1 MLPRLKLPVLAWG
14 SAQASTSLTLA
25 AAAWM
30 VSGLSASPL
39 VNSLLPALVTLPAL
53 LPLIRR
59 PLAGVMLQLVAVLV
73 LLGLGVSTSSAVGSP
88 APETSGPVLL
98 AMASVLAIA
107 LGTRMTALP
116 LQRTLLAM
124 HQLPMGQLRR
134 AGELGALLGHGLT
147 ALLFPIG
154 RALLQFSQAL
164 LLLLPV
170 LPLACQAGG
179 VARKDQAPNSG
190 DAPEPLMFN
199 WRCSLQGMLF
209 GGLFGLLPLW
219 VRQVE
224 AGTCLD
230 FGLVLTTYGLGRSL
244 GGDWGLGWW
253 PAARPLVG
261 TRPEGAFRFL
271 AMALLLIATRWL
283 PGWGSLLIFLPLGG
297 LAQASDLAQVRGLS
311 ELGDEPL
318 RWQILARSG
327 AIGGLLGSLAM
338 GLMAQLLG
346 LSVALPVQI
355 GLFLGAALIL
365 SPRRL

>member
-1 MLPRLKLPVLAWG
+1 MGPRLNLPVLAWG

-30 VSGLSASPL
+30 VSGLSSSPL

-59 PLAGVMLQLVAVLV
+59 PLAGVMLQLLAVLV
-73 LLGLGVSTSSAVGSP
+73 LLGLGVSTSAAVGSP
-88 APETSGPVLL
+88 ATEPSISVLL
-98 AMASVLAIA
+98 AMASVLAVA
-107 LGTRMTALP
+107 LGTQMTALP
-116 LQRTLLAM
+116 LQRTLLTK

-164 LLLLPV
+164 VLLLPV
-170 LPLACQAGG
+170 LPLTRQARGESQSQDPG
-179 VARKDQAPNSG
+179 TGDPPAPLTFS
-190 DAPEPLMFN
+190 
-199 WRCSLQGMLF
+199 WRCALQGLLF
-209 GGLFGLLPLW
+209 GGLFGVLPLW

-230 FGLVLTTYGLGRSL
+230 FGLVLAAYGLGRSL

-253 PAARPLVG
+253 PAARQLLG
-261 TRPEGAFRFL
+261 QGREGAFRYL

-283 PGWGSLLIFLPLGG
+283 PGWASLLIFLPMGG
-297 LAQASDLAQVRGLS
+297 LAQASDLAQVRGLFH
-311 ELGDEPL
+311 LGDEPL
-318 RWQILARSG
+318 RWQTLARSG

-338 GLMAQLLG
+338 GLLAQLLG
-346 LSVALPVQI
+346 LTVALPVQI
-355 GLFLGAALIL
+355 GLFAGAALLL
-365 SPRRL
+365 SPRTL